1 MILKFVNEKLLKYK
15 EFLKGKTASVIGV
28 GISNVP
34 LIDFLLSSGA
44 NVVARDAKDISK
56 IASDSNVDIDA
67 LRDRGVKFICGENY
81 LENLN
86 EYIIYKS
93 PGIRCDVP
101 EIEKAYQNGSIITS
115 EMEAF
120 ISLCPS
126 KIIAITGS
134 AGKTTT
140 TTLIAKILEKS
151 GKKVFLGGNIGKPL
165 LCELDKI
172 TDNDF
177 TVLELS
183 SFQLHTIN
191 KFQNKDLP
199 YSEISFPD
207 VAVVTNVTPNHL
219 NWHTD
224 MKEYADAKSNIFKF
238 MKKGAT
244 LVTNYADVICKDFA
258 KEAKDKGILVKTFS
272 AKETGAD
279 IISEN
284 GKVLVSGNDI
294 IDTKDIL
301 LCGDHNLENYMAAI
315 GAVSDFVENK
325 DIFEVANTFGG
336 VAHRFE
342 LVREKDGVK
351 YYNSS
356 IDSAPERTLAAL
368 SCLSQEFDGKIV
380 LILGGKDKNLDFTP
394 LGDVVCK
401 RAKAVLV
408 SRDTPEKKIERAITQ
423 SPFYHKEKLDFVL
436 CNGFDDAVKQAS
448 QKAKSGDV
456 VLLSPAMTSFDEF
469 LNFEKRGAR
478 FKEIVNSL

>member
-28 GISNVP
+28 GISNIP

-56 IASDSNVDIDA
+56 IASDLNVDTNA
-67 LRDRGVKFICGENY
+67 LEKRGVKFICGENY

-101 EIEKAYQNGSIITS
+101 EIERAYQNGSIITS

-165 LCELDKI
+165 LSEIDNI
-172 TDNDF
+172 TENDF

-199 YSEISFPD
+199 YAHISFPD

-224 MKEYADAKSNIFKF
+224 MKEYADAKANIFRF
-238 MKKGAT
+238 MKKGGT

-258 KEAKDKGILVKTFS
+258 KEAKDKGLLVKTFS
-272 AKETGAD
+272 AKETSAD
-279 IISEN
+279 IVCQN
-284 GKVLVSGNDI
+284 GKVLCGDKNI

-315 GAVSDFVENK
+315 GATLGLVKESDV
-325 DIFEVANTFGG
+325 FEIANSFGG
-336 VAHRFE
+336 VEHRFE
-342 LVREKDGVK
+342 LVRELGGVK

-368 SCLSQEFDGKIV
+368 SCLSGEFDGKIV
-380 LILGGKDKNLDFTP
+380 LILGGKDKNLDFTL

-423 SPFYHKEKLDFVL
+423 SKFYDKEKLDFVL
-436 CNGFDDAVKQAS
+436 CNGFDDAVKTAS
-448 QKAKSGDV
+448 EKAKSGDV
-456 VLLSPAMTSFDEF
+456 VLLSPACTSFDEF
-469 LNFEKRGAR
+469 LNFEKRGQR
-478 FKEIVNSL
+478 FKDIVNSL